1 MGHICH
7 EDKEGG
13 RILTTEL
20 RLLARG
26 GRIPKAFST
35 PYGVAFI
42 SATIEGGGLF
52 SHKTMIFILLTCG
65 QDITRA
71 YCEFAGLLC

>member
-7 EDKEGG
+7 EDKEGE
-13 RILTTEL
+13 RILTIEL

-26 GRIPKAFST
+26 RRIPKAFST

-42 SATIEGGGLF
+42 SATIEGGRLC
-52 SHKTMIFILLTCG
+52 SHKTMILTLLTCG

-71 YCEFAGLLC
+71 HCELAGLLC